1 MDLGLKGKVAIVT
14 GPAKGMGAAITLAL
28 AREGVD
34 LCLAGRDMAAVAPVT
49 KQVLGMG
56 RKAIEVQCDVTE
68 PAQIEA
74 MVKKALDAFGGRI
87 DILVNVAGGRGPL
100 ETTAWETTPE
110 QFDQIV
116 ELNMKGC
123 YLTMRAVTPTMQKQR
138 SGKIVNI
145 GGTFG
150 LRGRALRMAYSA
162 SKWGLRGITKA
173 FALELGPYAINVN
186 NVCPGM
192 VDGPRF
198 RKVCAEKAKKDIDAT
213 GKDVIPGAIDSHVH
227 FPAPGYDH
235 KEDWQTG
242 TGSAARGGVTTVLEM
257 PNTNPPTG
265 TLEALKIKQG
275 IAACQAYVDYGIYG
289 LLDENNLG
297 ELEALAAAGVSS
309 FKCFMGN
316 TFGDLPAPSDGAMP
330 EGFEIRARLGLRCT
344 VHAEN
349 ASIMARRQA
358 QLEAAR
364 RTDPPAHLAARP
376 EVCAIEAVSR
386 AVVFAEWTG
395 ARLHIAHKSSKDALY
410 VLRDAKRRGV
420 DVTVETCPQYL
431 LLSTEDHKR
440 LGNVL
445 RVNPPI
451 REPGHQAPLWQG
463 LRPAAADT
471 IPPHPPPH

>member
-173 FALELGPYAINVN
+173 FALELGPYNVNVN

-198 RKVCAEKAKKDIDAT
+198 RKVCE
-213 GKDVIPGAIDSHVH
+213 
-227 FPAPGYDH
+227 
-235 KEDWQTG
+235 
-242 TGSAARGGVTTVLEM
+242 EM
-257 PNTNPPTG
+257 
-265 TLEALKIKQG
+265 
-275 IAACQAYVDYGIYG
+275 
-289 LLDENNLG
+289 
-297 ELEALAAAGVSS
+297 S
-309 FKCFMGN
+309 
-316 TFGDLPAPSDGAMP
+316 
-330 EGFEIRARLGLRCT
+330 
-344 VHAEN
+344 
-349 ASIMARRQA
+349 
-358 QLEAAR
+358 
-364 RTDPPAHLAARP
+364 
-376 EVCAIEAVSR
+376 
-386 AVVFAEWTG
+386 
-395 ARLHIAHKSSKDALY
+395 
-410 VLRDAKRRGV
+410 
-420 DVTVETCPQYL
+420 
-431 LLSTEDHKR
+431 KR
-440 LGNVL
+440 LGISMEEAMRKHAEEYALKRVSTDEDVANAVL
-445 RVNPPI
+445 FYASDVSRQITGQDIAVDGGWVI
-451 REPGHQAPLWQG
+451 
-463 LRPAAADT
+463 
-471 IPPHPPPH
+471 